1 MYQGLQSSVD
11 IGSLVWWARALATE
25 MFSIEC
31 CGFESSC
38 LFFGLQAHPRL
49 KKVQMSH
56 MVVQKQVTV
65 QKHPEH
71 KSFPSKAR
79 TLLRCPFIL
88 TCSNSESFSI

>member
-25 MFSIEC
+25 TFSIEC

-38 LFFGLQAHPRL
+38 LFFGLQTHPRL
-49 KKVQMSH
+49 KKVQMSQ

-65 QKHPEH
+65 QKHP
-71 KSFPSKAR
+71 
-79 TLLRCPFIL
+79 
-88 TCSNSESFSI
+88 